1 MKTKSFCL
9 PTMSNKNYIITVILT
24 FTTFIILSTFT
35 MAYLGGVCLFG
46 FDCGYIDIP
55 ITVKLVL
62 LASPIIMTPLIIF
75 ILSEIAAKSPD
86 INSTHPDH
94 YYK

>member
-9 PTMSNKNYIITVILT
+9 PTMSSKNYIVIVILI

-35 MAYLGGVCLFG
+35 MAYLGEVCWFG
-46 FDCGYIDIP
+46 FDCGHIDIP
-55 ITVKLVL
+55 VTVKLVL
-62 LASPIIMTPLIIF
+62 FVSPMMMIPLIIF
-75 ILSEIAAKSPD
+75 ILSEIADKSPD

>member
-9 PTMSNKNYIITVILT
+9 PTMSSKNYIVTVILT
-24 FTTFIILSTFT
+24 FTTFIILSIFT

-46 FDCGYIDIP
+46 FDCEHIDIP

-62 LASPIIMTPLIIF
+62 FASPMMTPLIIF